1 MHMKRI
7 ITILLIGI
15 IAFGLHSCSDSFFDR
30 FPSDSMQVETYLTN
44 DAEVENVLY
53 DVYYQLRSVTQNII
67 YLNDIGTDVAYN
79 RKTNN
84 SMDHINLNES
94 NITETFGISSTIWS
108 GCFNIINR
116 SNYVLESLGNVAD
129 EPKRKQFEG
138 EAKFFRAYAYF
149 QLVRLF
155 GNVPISTAVIKD
167 YTTLYS
173 FPRQSVDEVYSQI
186 QKDLTDAIAGLPDSY
201 TVESLKGRAT
211 RIAALTMLGEVYMT
225 RSDFETAK
233 TYLKSVIDFAN
244 TNPSILGLET
254 NVEDIYDSRNANG
267 KEIILAA
274 QFNYGSTIISNYLM
288 SASIPNII
296 NPSAQPTYAYDDGTT
311 TTIKTSEGTSI
322 LLMTYDLYK
331 KYDPEKDKRFQK
343 LVYNGLYDAEFT
355 STTPFAYRTTSNATF
370 LPTTLKYYDHQ
381 NNYNGLSKYAAG
393 TDNIVYRYA
402 DVLLMY
408 AECLNE
414 TNNTAGA
421 VTYLNLVRNRAGLDA
436 TTAASKED
444 LSMAIENERLL
455 ELCFEGHRWFDL
467 LRIGR
472 LNKIMTDHFNW
483 AEPGL
488 NSVIQSHMNGN
499 DKIDSKATW
508 KWANVTYPILFPL
521 PYDQLQLML
530 DRGWTQNEGY

>member
-1 MHMKRI
+1 MNMK
-7 ITILLIGI
+7 ILYNILFIGI
-15 IAFGLHSCSDSFFDR
+15 IAFVLHSCSDSFFNR

-44 DAEVENVLY
+44 DTEVENVLY
-53 DVYYQLRSVTQNII
+53 DVYFQLREVTQNII
-67 YLNDIGTDVAYN
+67 YINEIGTDVAYN

-108 GCFNIINR
+108 GCYSIINR
-116 SNYVLESLGNVAD
+116 SNYVLESLVNVKD
-129 EPKRKQFEG
+129 EAKRKQFEG

-155 GNVPISTAVIKD
+155 GSIPISTEVVLD

-173 FPRQSVDEVYSQI
+173 FPRKTIDEVYNQI
-186 QKDLTDAIAGLPDSY
+186 VMDLMDASTALPNVYNADSN
-201 TVESLKGRAT
+201 VGRAT
-211 RIAALTMLGEVYMT
+211 KIAALTILGEVYMT
-225 RSDFETAK
+225 MKDFEKAK
-233 TYLKSVIDFAN
+233 TSLKNVIDFSN
-244 TNPSILGLET
+244 SNPNILGLEEK
-254 NVEDIYDSRNANG
+254 VEDIYDSSNANG

-288 SASIPNII
+288 AASIPNII
-296 NPSAQPTYAYDDGTT
+296 NPSAQPTYTYSDGTT
-311 TTIKTSEGTSI
+311 ATIKTSEGTSI
-322 LLMTYDLYK
+322 MLMTYDLFK
-331 KYDPEKDKRFQK
+331 KYDSINDKRFQK
-343 LVYNGLYDAEFT
+343 LVYNGLFDAEF
-355 STTPFAYRTTSNATF
+355 SSAAPFAYRTENNATY
-370 LPTTLKYYDHQ
+370 LPITLKYYDHQ

-414 TNNTAGA
+414 TGSSTEAAN
-421 VTYLNLVRNRAGLDA
+421 YLNMVRNRAGLNETLA
-436 TTAASKED
+436 VSKED
-444 LSMAIENERLL
+444 LDLAIENERLL

-467 LRIGR
+467 LRRDR
-472 LNKIMTDHFNW
+472 LSKIMTDHFNW

-508 KWANVTYPILFPL
+508 KWDNVSYPILFPL

-530 DRGWTQNEGY
+530 NFGWTQNEGY

>member
-1 MHMKRI
+1 MKKI
-7 ITILLIGI
+7 YTILYIGI
-15 IAFGLHSCSDSFFDR
+15 LTLGLHSCNESFFDR

-44 DAEVENVLY
+44 DTEVENVLF
-53 DVYYQLRSVTQNII
+53 DVYYQLRTVTQNII
-67 YLNDIGTDVAYN
+67 YINDIGTDVAYN

-84 SMDHINLNES
+84 SADHINLNES
-94 NITETFGISSTIWS
+94 NVTETFGISSTIWS

-116 SNYVLESLGNVAD
+116 SNYVLEALGNVKD
-129 EPKRKQFEG
+129 EANRKQFEG

-155 GNVPISTAVIKD
+155 GNVPISTEVVHD
-167 YTTLYS
+167 YTKLYD
-173 FPRQSVDEVYSQI
+173 FPRQSVDEVFSQI
-186 QKDLTDAIAGLPDSY
+186 VQDLTNAITALPNNY
-201 TVESLKGRAT
+201 TVESHKGRAT
-211 RIAALTMLGEVYMT
+211 KIAALTMLGEVYMT
-225 RSDFETAK
+225 RNEFETAK
-233 TYLKSVIDFAN
+233 THLKSVIDFAN
-244 TNPSILGLET
+244 GNPGLLGLEV

-296 NPSAQPTYAYDDGTT
+296 NPSAQPTYTYNDGTE

-331 KYDPEKDKRFQK
+331 KYDPDKDKRFQK
-343 LVYNGLYDAEFT
+343 LVYNGLYDAEF
-355 STTPFAYRTTSNATF
+355 SSATPFEYKTETNATY

-381 NNYNGLSKYAAG
+381 NNYNGLTKYAAG
-393 TDNIVYRYA
+393 TDNIVYRFA

-408 AECLNE
+408 AECMNE
-414 TNNTAGA
+414 TGNPSGA
-421 VTYLNLVRNRAGLDA
+421 ATYLNLVRGRAGLDA
-436 TTAASKED
+436 TTASSKED
-444 LSMAIENERLL
+444 LAVAIENERLL

-467 LRIGR
+467 LRRGR
-472 LNKIMTDHFNW
+472 LTKIMTDHFNW

-499 DKIDSKATW
+499 DKIDSKAAW
-508 KWANVTYPILFPL
+508 KWANVSYPILFPL

-530 DRGWTQNEGY
+530 NLGWTQNEGY

>member
-1 MHMKRI
+1 MKKI
-7 ITILLIGI
+7 ITILFTGI
-15 IAFGLHSCSDSFFDR
+15 IAFALHSCSDSFFDR

-53 DVYYQLRSVTQNII
+53 DVYYHLRTVTQNIV

-108 GCFNIINR
+108 ECFNIINR
-116 SNYVLESLGNVAD
+116 SNYVLEALGNVTD
-129 EPKRKQFEG
+129 ETNRKQFEG

-186 QKDLTDAIAGLPDSY
+186 QKDLTDAIAGLPYSY

-233 TYLKSVIDFAN
+233 THLKSVIDFAN

-296 NPSAQPTYAYDDGTT
+296 NPSAQPTYAYDDGTK

-343 LVYNGLYDAEFT
+343 LVYNGLYDAEF
-355 STTPFAYRTTSNATF
+355 SSAAPFAHRTTSNATY

-414 TNNTAGA
+414 TNNPVGA
-421 VTYLNLVRNRAGLDA
+421 ATYLNLVRNRAGLDA
-436 TTAASKED
+436 TTAASKEN

-467 LRIGR
+467 LRTGH
-472 LNKIMTDHFNW
+472 LTKIMTDHFNW
-483 AEPGL
+483 TEPGL

-499 DKIDSKATW
+499 DKINSKATW
-508 KWANVTYPILFPL
+508 KWANVSYPILFPL

>member
-1 MHMKRI
+1 MKKI
-7 ITILLIGI
+7 YSILFMGI
-15 IAFGLHSCSDSFFDR
+15 IAFGFHSCSDSFFDR
-30 FPSDSMQVETYLTN
+30 FPSDSMQIETYLTN

-129 EPKRKQFEG
+129 ETNRKQFEG
-138 EAKFFRAYAYF
+138 KLNFRAYAYF

-155 GNVPISTAVIKD
+155 GNVPISTGVIKD
-167 YTTLYS
+167 YTTLYEY
-173 FPRQSVDEVYSQI
+173 PRQPVDEVYSQI
-186 QKDLTDAIAGLPDSY
+186 QQDLTDAAAGLPNSY

-225 RSDFETAK
+225 RNDFETAK
-233 TYLKSVIDFAN
+233 THLKSVIDFAN
-244 TNPSILGLET
+244 ANPGLLGLEA
-254 NVEDIYDSRNANG
+254 NVEDIYDSNNANG

-296 NPSAQPTYAYDDGTT
+296 NPSAQPTYTYDDGTT

-322 LLMTYDLYK
+322 LLVTYDLYK
-331 KYDPEKDKRFQK
+331 KYDPDKDKRFQK
-343 LVYNGLYDAEFT
+343 LVYNGLYDAEFP
-355 STTPFAYRTTSNATF
+355 SADPFVYRTESNATY

-393 TDNIVYRYA
+393 TDNIIYRYA

-414 TNNTAGA
+414 TG
-421 VTYLNLVRNRAGLDA
+421 NLRSSYASMVA
-436 TTAASKED
+436 TGQVWMTEATSKR
-444 LSMAIENERLL
+444 SS
-455 ELCFEGHRWFDL
+455 LCH
-467 LRIGR
+467 
-472 LNKIMTDHFNW
+472 
-483 AEPGL
+483 
-488 NSVIQSHMNGN
+488 
-499 DKIDSKATW
+499 
-508 KWANVTYPILFPL
+508 
-521 PYDQLQLML
+521 
-530 DRGWTQNEGY
+530 

>member
-1 MHMKRI
+1 MKKI
-7 ITILLIGI
+7 YTLVIMGILT
-15 IAFGLHSCSDSFFDR
+15 FGFDSCSDSFFDR
-30 FPSDSMQVETYLTN
+30 FPADSMQVETYLTN
-44 DAEVENVLY
+44 DTEVENVLY

-94 NITETFGISSTIWS
+94 NITETFGISSTVWS
-108 GCFNIINR
+108 GCYNIMNR
-116 SNYVLESLGNVAD
+116 SNYVLESLVNVKD
-129 EPKRKQFEG
+129 EANRKQFEG

-155 GNVPISTAVIKD
+155 GTVPVSTEVIHD
-167 YTTLYS
+167 YTTLYG
-173 FPRQSVDEVYSQI
+173 FPRQSVDEVYNQI
-186 QKDLTDAIAGLPDSY
+186 VKDLTEAAAALPNVFN
-201 TVESLKGRAT
+201 VESNKGRAT
-211 RIAALTMLGEVYMT
+211 KIAALTMLGEVYMT
-225 RSDFETAK
+225 RNDFETAK
-233 TYLKSVIDFAN
+233 THLKNVIDFSNAN
-244 TNPSILGLET
+244 PGLLGLEA

-296 NPSAQPTYAYDDGTT
+296 NPSAQQTYAYDDGTT

-322 LLMTYDLYK
+322 LLMTYDLFK
-331 KYDPEKDKRFQK
+331 KYDPNKDKRFQK
-343 LVYNGLYDAEFT
+343 LVYNGLFDAEF
-355 STTPFAYRTTSNATF
+355 SSAAPFTYRTESNATY
-370 LPTTLKYYDHQ
+370 LPVTLKYYDHQ

-414 TNNTAGA
+414 TGNSSGA
-421 VTYLNLVRNRAGLDA
+421 ITHLNLVRNRAGLGA
-436 TTAASKED
+436 TLAVSKED
-444 LSMAIENERLL
+444 LTLAIENERLL

-467 LRIGR
+467 LRRGR
-472 LNKIMTDHFNW
+472 ITKIMTDHFNW

-508 KWANVTYPILFPL
+508 KWANVSYPILFPL

-530 DRGWTQNEGY
+530 DFGWTQNEGY

>member
-1 MHMKRI
+1 MKKI
-7 ITILLIGI
+7 FTILFMGI
-15 IAFGLHSCSDSFFDR
+15 LALGLLSCSDSFFDR

-53 DVYYQLRSVTQNII
+53 DVYYQLRTVTQNII

-94 NITETFGISSTIWS
+94 NITETFGISSTIWA

-116 SNYVLESLGNVAD
+116 SNYVLEALGNVTD
-129 EPKRKQFEG
+129 ETNRKQFEG

-155 GNVPISTAVIKD
+155 GNVPVTTEVIED
-167 YTTLYS
+167 YTTLYGY
-173 FPRQSVDEVYSQI
+173 PRQSVDEVYSQVV
-186 QKDLTDAIAGLPDSY
+186 QDLTDAVAGLPNNY
-201 TVESLKGRAT
+201 TMDAQKGRAT

-225 RSDFETAK
+225 RNDFETAK
-233 TYLKSVIDFAN
+233 THLKSVIDFASA
-244 TNPSILGLET
+244 NPGLLGLET
-254 NVEDIYDSRNANG
+254 NVEDIYDSNNANG

-331 KYDPEKDKRFQK
+331 RYDHDKDKRFQK

-355 STTPFAYRTTSNATF
+355 SADPFAFRTETNATY

-393 TDNIVYRYA
+393 TDNIIYRYA

-414 TNNTAGA
+414 TGNSSGA
-421 VTYLNLVRNRAGLDA
+421 ATHLNIVRNRAGLDA
-436 TTAASKED
+436 TAAVSKEE
-444 LSMAIENERLL
+444 LTLAIENERLL

-467 LRIGR
+467 LRRGR
-472 LNKIMTDHFNW
+472 LTKIMTDHFNW

-499 DKIDSKATW
+499 DKIDSKAKW
-508 KWANVTYPILFPL
+508 KWANASYSILFPL

-530 DRGWTQNEGY
+530 DFGWTQNEGY